1 VPTRPALRLLSALTV
16 VGLALLGTP
25 GAAGAAAAPALPG
38 PALPGPT
45 PPSTSTT
52 GTTLPAAPAVA
63 TACTAGVFCAGAAS
77 GDITPPITSPQWA
90 YTARNCAE
98 AMAAET
104 SGYQYDPED
113 HLEEGAAYLLG
124 GGPSCIGNRVGP
136 DTELYAKTWPPSEGT
151 YGRLLANA
159 YVLDDGKGQR
169 VAIVQADLGGIP
181 GEVHT
186 YVADH
191 LASVGITR
199 DHLLISATHTHGSVG
214 AMWQNGGYAALGGD
228 EYDPRVFYA
237 VANGL
242 IKAITT
248 AVGRLQPAKI
258 GVEVGQITNAN
269 HNRSG
274 GAWNLNPEAKNGSG
288 DTQNAYRFVAMRV
301 DTLAGVPLGLITNF
315 SNHGVIVETFNYY
328 LNGDQASETTRSVS
342 AAIRDAAI
350 ADGVTFPPGWQ
361 VVDALTNGAQGD
373 ITPEADNDGWNYDA
387 YGYDGDLDRSPPFGQ
402 FAKMENGGD
411 RQTPEALRLWRSL
424 GSKLTSDVTID
435 ARMDFVC
442 WCGQGVE
449 NDPFDPYDDPQ
460 YDPTTS
466 CGQPSTT
473 ADDPAYRST
482 SREAILGTGDGAC
495 FPTTVYP
502 AHHREQQLIVGT
514 APVSPH
520 VARVQVIRINDVGLA
535 AMPGEPTIQ
544 MGRRVER
551 SVKAAANAVRPGLFK
566 DVFLVGLANDYM
578 SYMATTQEYEDYDY
592 EGSFSLFGQ
601 QTGNALKQRLAHLG
615 QLLAAGVPVEPCTLE
630 RNCVEPPP
638 TTELAVAPTATVP
651 DLLVGTVE
659 SQPASVQR
667 FTGTS
672 FSWIGG
678 GPSAEWLQND
688 PMVELQR
695 KVGTSWQVVTSDID
709 SSLPLHYDKCGA
721 ENHWTAYLDPT
732 VDAAPGTYR
741 FHVTGHSAL
750 APSVVQPYVLDS
762 APFEVSPYTYLT
774 VVKDGS
780 GVFHVG
786 NPAPDPLANYRY
798 RPRYDA
804 TATIAGVGATFT
816 LGPGEI
822 RTIPAGAISDAY
834 GNSNSQTLTVSGSS
848 VGAAPPHTAPAPAA
862 PKPVCAT
869 AAAPNPSVPEVPW
882 APGFVL
888 LAMLTVGLIT
898 RRARRAT

>member
-1 VPTRPALRLLSALTV
+1 MPRRPALRLLSALTV

-25 GAAGAAAAPALPG
+25 GAASALSAPV
-38 PALPGPT
+38 
-45 PPSTSTT
+45 
-52 GTTLPAAPAVA
+52 PAAPVVA
-63 TACTAGVFCAGAAS
+63 LAGGSTASVPAATVPSTCVAGVFCAGAAS

-98 AMAAET
+98 AVAAES
-104 SGYQYDPED
+104 SGFQYEPEN
-113 HLEEGAAYLLG
+113 HVEEGAAYLLG
-124 GGPSCIGNRVGP
+124 GGPSCVANRVGP

-191 LASVGITR
+191 LADVGITR

-242 IKAITT
+242 ITAITK
-248 AVGRLQPAKI
+248 AVSRLTPAKI
-258 GVEVGQITNAN
+258 GVEVGQIANAN

-274 GAWNLNPEAKNGSG
+274 SAWNLNPEAKNGSG

-342 AAIRDAAI
+342 AAIRAAAV
-350 ADGVTFPPGWQ
+350 ADGVTFPADWQ

-373 ITPEADNDGWNYDA
+373 ITPEADNAGWNYDA
-387 YGYDGDLDRSPPFGQ
+387 YGYDGGLDRSPPFGQ

-411 RQTPEALRLWRSL
+411 RQTPEALRLWRDL

-449 NDPFDPYDDPQ
+449 NDPFDPYDDPK
-460 YDPTTS
+460 YDPIAS
-466 CGQPSTT
+466 CGEPSTT
-473 ADDPAYRST
+473 ADDPSYRST

-520 VARVQVIRINDVGLA
+520 VARVQVIRINDIGLA

-551 SVKAAANAVRPGLFK
+551 SVKAAANAVQAGLFK
-566 DVFLVGLANDYM
+566 DVFVVGLANDYM
-578 SYMATTQEYEDYDY
+578 SYMATTQEYEQYDY

-615 QLLAAGVPVEPCTLE
+615 QLLASDVPVEPCTVE
-630 RNCVEPPP
+630 RNCIEPPP
-638 TTELAVAPTATVP
+638 TTELAIAPMATAP
-651 DLLVGTVE
+651 DVLAGTTQT
-659 SQPASVQR
+659 QPASVQR
-667 FTGTS
+667 FTGTT

-678 GPSAEWLQND
+678 GPSAEWTQND
-688 PMVELQR
+688 ELVELQR
-695 KVGTSWQVVTSDID
+695 QSGTSWQTVATDID
-709 SSLPLHYDKCGA
+709 STVPVHYDKCGA
-721 ENHWTAYLDPT
+721 ENHWTAYTDPT
-732 VDAAPGTYR
+732 VDATPGTYR

-750 APSVVQPYVLDS
+750 APGQVTPYTLDS
-762 APFEVSPYTYLT
+762 APFTVAPYTYLT
-774 VVKDGS
+774 VVKDGD

-798 RPRYDA
+798 RSKYDTSA
-804 TATIAGVGATFT
+804 TVAGLGATFT
-816 LGPGEI
+816 VPVGQSRTIAPGEI
-822 RTIPAGAISDAY
+822 TDAFGNTNAQTI
-834 GNSNSQTLTVSGSS
+834 TVSSTG
-848 VGAAPPHTAPAPAA
+848 VQAEPARAATEPTSPQL
-862 PKPVCAT
+862 VCAS
-869 AAAPNPSVPEVPW
+869 AGQPNASVPETPW
-882 APGFVL
+882 TPGFVL
-888 LAMLTVGLIT
+888 LAMAMAGLVI
-898 RRARRAT
+898 RRSRTARS